1 MARPGTGASPCPIA
15 CEVYRV
21 ARLGKLNHDIG
32 IAMGGSIARAMIGI
46 SRTACSVTGGT
57 RDKT

>member
-1 MARPGTGASPCPIA
+1 MAGPGTGAAPCPIA
-15 CEVYRV
+15 REVYRV
-21 ARLGKLNHDIG
+21 AWLGKLDHDIC

-57 RDKT
+57 GDKT